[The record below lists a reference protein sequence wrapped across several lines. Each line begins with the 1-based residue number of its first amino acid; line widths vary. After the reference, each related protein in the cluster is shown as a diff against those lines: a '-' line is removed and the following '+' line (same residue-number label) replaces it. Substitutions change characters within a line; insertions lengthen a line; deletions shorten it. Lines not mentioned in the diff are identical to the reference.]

1 MTVTVRKGTLT
12 SCPCAKHQGTVDL
25 MSQLDASQPDELET
39 RAKLIDQQLS
49 RAGWSKNKRNLI
61 AEFVLKALNRNP
73 FYW

>member
-1 MTVTVRKGTLT
+1 
-12 SCPCAKHQGTVDL
+12 

-61 AEFVLKALNRNP
+61 EEFVLKAAEPEPGSPQFSDYALLSQDITP
-73 FYW
+73 LALV

>member
-1 MTVTVRKGTLT
+1 
-12 SCPCAKHQGTVDL
+12 